1 VTLGVAFVYGKATRT
16 VVGSWTSIARMLRE
30 VAGSQFAQAWGA
42 SAKCEV
48 QGYNR
53 KSPERGALPGF
64 SGVMRTVPEAVQ
76 IVEAVEIVGI

>member
-1 VTLGVAFVYGKATRT
+1 VTLGEAFVYETPQELSLVHGRLL
-16 VVGSWTSIARMLRE
+16 ARMLKE